1 MSRNTQYQF
10 VPTDPEEVLSWM
22 TAQYEEMTGVA
33 AQPASPEY
41 LFLCWIA
48 NIVIQERV
56 LSNYIGN
63 QNIPSRAEGENLDAL
78 AELFLERE
86 RPGAKA
92 AGCTMRFSISEPQE
106 TAILIPAGTRVT
118 DKDHKLVWETEENTW
133 VEIGNCSTD
142 VHIRCQSPGL
152 AGNGYALGQINT
164 LIDLYDYYSECGNI
178 TVSDGGADE
187 ATDEE
192 FYELMR
198 ASMDGYSCAGSLGG
212 YAYFAKRVSTE
223 IADVVPNSPS
233 PGVVYLYVLM
243 KNGKP
248 AGEEIKQAVL
258 EACSGEEVRA
268 FTDDVHMGDPESM
281 PYDIDLTYY
290 VQSNSTVPP
299 GDVQAAVE
307 QAAQEFIRW
316 QSGKLGRDINPSKL
330 YHLLMEAGIKRVD
343 LRAPAFTAL
352 RDGRSAAA
360 KTPESIAQ
368 TVPQVA
374 KVGRVNLVNGGYEDE

>member
-22 TAQYEEMTGVA
+22 TARYEEVTGVA

-41 LFLCWIA
+41 LFLCWVA
-48 NIVIQERV
+48 NIIIQERV
-56 LSNYIGN
+56 LGNYIGN
-63 QNIPSRAEGENLDAL
+63 QNIPSRAEGGNLDAL

-92 AGCTMRFSISEPQE
+92 AGCTMRFFISEPQQ
-106 TAILIPAGTRVT
+106 TAVLIPAGTRVT
-118 DKDHKLVWETEENTW
+118 DKDHKLVWETEENAY
-133 VEIGNCSTD
+133 VETGGDFAD
-142 VHIRCQSPGL
+142 VHIRCQSPGI
-152 AGNGYALGQINT
+152 AGNGYTLGQINT
-164 LIDLYDYYSECGNI
+164 PVDLYDYYSECGNI

-233 PGVVYLYVLM
+233 PGVVYLYILM
-243 KNGKP
+243 KDGEP

-258 EACSGEEVRA
+258 AECSGEKVRA
-268 FTDDVHMGDPESM
+268 FTDDVHMGDPETV

-290 VQSNSTVPP
+290 VQSDSAVSP
-299 GDVQAAVE
+299 GNVKTAVE
-307 QAAQEFIRW
+307 RAAQEFVRW

-330 YHLLMEAGIKRVD
+330 YHLLMEAGVKRVD
-343 LRAPAFTAL
+343 LRAPVFTTL
-352 RDGRSAAA
+352 RDGRGVAA

-374 KVGRVNLVNGGYEDE
+374 KVGEVNLVNGGYEDE

>member
-33 AQPASPEY
+33 AQPSSPEY

-133 VEIGNCSTD
+133 VEIGNRSTD